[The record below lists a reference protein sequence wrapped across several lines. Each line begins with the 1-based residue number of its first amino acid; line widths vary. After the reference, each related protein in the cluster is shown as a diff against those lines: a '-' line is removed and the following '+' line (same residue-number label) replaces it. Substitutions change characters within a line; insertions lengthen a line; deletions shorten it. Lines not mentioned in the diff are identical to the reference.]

1 MLDRKGNLLEA
12 GQEVNVPDPNDS
24 DIHHHSFIGHVT
36 DVLEDRG
43 TAIIEDQDSDFYEI
57 ETDRLE
63 IRD

>member
-12 GQEVNVPDPNDS
+12 GQEVNVPDPISS
-24 DIHHHSFIGHVT
+24 DTYHHSFIGYVT

-43 TAIIEDQDSDFYEI
+43 TAIIEDQCSDFYEI
-57 ETDRLE
+57 ETERLE